1 MGTTSI
7 GFNLFLGGAMAEG
20 KKLRSAQ
27 RGIAFSTL
35 SAFVVSVLILIVG
48 AGYHSE
54 KYQDAIITAT
64 NSSTN
69 ATDEEEVK
77 VGSTRFS
84 ITQLAEFLYQFV
96 GQGGVAVYSVGF
108 IAAALSSMLTV
119 PLGAAL
125 TADSV
130 FSDRPTSQNKAGADN
145 PTYEE
150 DDVKR
155 STKPNNQGLESET
168 LLAQKLP
175 HKIYLSIMFVM
186 VIIATIVISANG
198 EAEDIEV
205 LLFYKIYFP
214 ADRTYVI
221 LVAQVF
227 NGCLLPFF
235 STLLLL
241 CLNDEQ
247 FMGERPQPLWAN
259 LLLVSAVLIT
269 MFLANNVVLTKIF
282 GAVCGP
288 TISWC
293 SMVSLRLGVACG
305 AAVVEMSLV
314 ILLTSLKRDLVRSLK
329 LSSLGRALFERS
341 FPISS

>member
-130 FSDRPTSQNKAGADN
+130 S
-145 PTYEE
+145 
-150 DDVKR
+150 
-155 STKPNNQGLESET
+155 
-168 LLAQKLP
+168 QKLP

-205 LLFYKIYFP
+205 LLFYKMYFP

-259 LLLVSAVLIT
+259 LLLVGAVLIT